1 MKNKFAFSPSIPIL
15 ILALVSAFAACGPA
29 GEEEERTIRVVVQP
43 AASGTI
49 STESYASARLEGA
62 EEALIYPSMPGRV
75 EEVLVSEG
83 DFVEAGQRLIKMD
96 TDQQAGAG
104 SSAALAGLS
113 AARANQENARANFE
127 RLEALY
133 EAGAVSAQDLDAV
146 RTGLEAATAQ
156 LSQAQA
162 GYTQARTARD
172 NAWIAAPFSGRI
184 GRIWARAGNSS
195 SGASPLIS
203 ISGNG
208 GVLARILLP
217 ERDIYSLEVG
227 QAAYVTVGALDNMS
241 IPGVVTAVS
250 PSVDPISGLVS
261 VEVRFDDTEGVLRPG
276 LSGRVAVI
284 TRTSDDAVV
293 YPERV
298 LRRTRSGFQIAV
310 VQDGRAELREVTI
323 GIRSHGMVEIVSGI
337 VPGDSVIIVGQ
348 NSVIDG
354 SPVEVV
360 EQ

>member
-1 MKNKFAFSPSIPIL
+1 MKNKKACSIMAMLLVPALLLAFT
-15 ILALVSAFAACGPA
+15 ACGPA
-29 GEEEERTIRVVVQP
+29 ADEEERTVRVVVQP
-43 AASGTI
+43 ATAGTI

-83 DFVEAGQRLIKMD
+83 DFVEAGQRLVRMD

-113 AARANQENARANFE
+113 AARANHENARANFE

-146 RTGLEAATAQ
+146 RTGLEAASAQ

-162 GYTQARTARD
+162 GYTQARTVRD
-172 NAWIAAPFSGRI
+172 NAWIAAPFSGRV
-184 GRIWARAGNSS
+184 GRIWARAGNTS
-195 SGASPLIS
+195 SGASPLVS

-217 ERDIYSLEVG
+217 ERDIYSLQEG
-227 QAAYVTVGALDNMS
+227 QPAYVTVGALDNMS

-261 VEVRFDDTEGVLRPG
+261 VEVRFDDAEGVLRPG

-298 LRRTRSGFQIAV
+298 LRRTRSGYQIAV
-310 VQDGRAELREVTI
+310 VEDGRAVLREVAV

-337 VPGDSVIIVGQ
+337 APGDSVITVGQ
-348 NSVIDG
+348 NSVIEG